1 MSQEHDETRKGSANP
16 LKLINLR
23 EYLPSYFYPRYGN
36 AYGPEIVLQRER
48 QSVISCLGLVWCS

>member
-23 EYLPSYFYPRYGN
+23 EYLPSYCYPRYGN